1 MIQKEYENLLI
12 VQYSDKPKAS
22 ETISSI
28 VKRFKNNFDLLE
40 QMEDA
45 FDLDNAVGKQLD
57 IIGKIVGISRNVE
70 GVIPKIFFGFDDNI
84 NAKGF
89 SLAPF
94 YTGDQAKYTDTQ
106 LSDSDYRFFIR
117 MKIAKN
123 HAKATM
129 SDDNGS
135 NLNNIV
141 LSMFDGYAYM
151 VDNKDMSVTIYVENS
166 PKSYLLPY
174 AISLDLIPLPQAVE
188 VKYIS
193 LIARKS
199 FGFSNNQ
206 NSFGFSS
213 GSFSRILQ
221 GA

>member
-57 IIGKIVGISRNVE
+57 IIGKIVGISRNVD
-70 GVIPKIFFGFDDNI
+70 GVIPKIFFGFDGNV
-84 NAKGF
+84 NARGF
-89 SLAPF
+89 DSAAF
-94 YTGDQAKYTDTQ
+94 YTLDQQQYTDTQ

-117 MKIAKN
+117 MKIVKN

>member
-70 GVIPKIFFGFDDNI
+70 GVIPKIFFGFDGNV
-84 NAKGF
+84 NARGF
-89 SLAPF
+89 DSAAF
-94 YTGDQAKYTDTQ
+94 YTLDQQQYTDTQ

-123 HAKATM
+123 HAKSTM

>member
-22 ETISSI
+22 ATISSI

-70 GVIPKIFFGFDDNI
+70 GVIPKIFFGFDGNV
-84 NAKGF
+84 NARGF
-89 SLAPF
+89 DSAAF
-94 YTGDQAKYTDTQ
+94 YTLDQQQYTDTQ

>member
-45 FDLDNAVGKQLD
+45 FDLDNAIGKQLD

-70 GVIPKIFFGFDDNI
+70 GVIPKIFFGFDGNV
-84 NAKGF
+84 NARGF
-89 SLAPF
+89 DSAAF
-94 YTGDQAKYTDTQ
+94 YTLDQQQYTDTQ